1 MPTSVARSSSTSDA
15 GYESDEWKT
24 CNRRTG
30 QSEPLRADRWYRDEL
45 EEEASPDCSGILCN
59 IWERAKKRSLLTH
72 RLASG
77 GQHNVGYV
85 AVPWESI
92 LHGKCGEYGAY
103 KILSVLPDKLGRY
116 FFEYHAESYASLG
129 IPALPEHRSQ
139 INVHGMLKPFQVSL
153 FLLVLIYT
161 CIIAI
166 KCIIDI
172 KCVICIISDQKSP
185 GHT

>member
-1 MPTSVARSSSTSDA
+1 MQYLGAGQETEPVNASSGT
-15 GYESDEWKT
+15 WWTK
-24 CNRRTG
+24 
-30 QSEPLRADRWYRDEL
+30 
-45 EEEASPDCSGILCN
+45 
-59 IWERAKKRSLLTH
+59 
-72 RLASG
+72 
-77 GQHNVGYV
+77 
-85 AVPWESI
+85 WESI

-129 IPALPEHRSQ
+129 IPALLKIGVKS
-139 INVHGMLKPFQVSL
+139 GMLKPFQLSL

-166 KCIIDI
+166 NCIIDI
-172 KCVICIISDQKSP
+172 KCVIRIISDPKSP

>member
-1 MPTSVARSSSTSDA
+1 MYRTARIEDGDH

-172 KCVICIISDQKSP
+172 KCVICIISDPKSP

>member
-1 MPTSVARSSSTSDA
+1 MQYLGAGQETESVDASS
-15 GYESDEWKT
+15 
-24 CNRRTG
+24 
-30 QSEPLRADRWYRDEL
+30 
-45 EEEASPDCSGILCN
+45 ASS
-59 IWERAKKRSLLTH
+59 
-72 RLASG
+72 
-77 GQHNVGYV
+77 GQHDLGYA

-92 LHGKCGEYGAY
+92 LHRKCGDYGAY
-103 KILSVLPDKLGRY
+103 KILSVLPDKMGRY

-129 IPALPEHRSQ
+129 IPALPEDRSQ

-166 KCIIDI
+166 NCIIDI
-172 KCVICIISDQKSP
+172 KCVICIISDPKSP